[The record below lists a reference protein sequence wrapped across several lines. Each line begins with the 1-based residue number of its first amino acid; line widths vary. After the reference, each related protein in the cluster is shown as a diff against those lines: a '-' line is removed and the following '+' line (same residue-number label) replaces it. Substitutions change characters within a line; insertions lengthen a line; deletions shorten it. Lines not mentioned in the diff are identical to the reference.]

1 MRLAPLFCIASVFL
15 VASCRPGEK
24 AADTSKKQTLQE
36 QRKGHVTRLTR
47 KESDNEQPPVPP
59 KDLFSLVKYPSP
71 AGSLNAYISPKPAD
85 GKKRPLIIW
94 LVGGFSNG
102 IGEIA
107 WTDEPPQNDQSASA
121 FRKAGVLM
129 MYPALRGGSGN
140 PGFKEGFYGEVDD
153 VLAAAAYAAT
163 LDYVDTNRIYLG
175 GHSTGGTIALLAA
188 EFQNRFRAVF
198 SLGPVDDPA
207 GYGQDYLPYNVMDR
221 KECRLRSPVLF
232 LGDIATRTF
241 VIEGT
246 DRGNIDSV
254 RLIGLSGKKNPK
266 ISVHPVRGGSH
277 FSILAPIN
285 ALLARKINLDTD
297 TNSDFAL
304 TDGEISKAFNP

>member
-1 MRLAPLFCIASVFL
+1 MRLTPLLCIASVFL
-15 VASCRPGEK
+15 VVSCSPGEQV
-24 AADTSKKQTLQE
+24 AGTSKKQTLQE

-47 KESDNEQPPVPP
+47 NESDDEQPPVPP

-71 AGSLNAYISPKPAD
+71 AGSLNAYVSPKPTD
-85 GKKRPLIIW
+85 GQKRPLMIW
-94 LVGGFSNG
+94 LVGGFNNG

-107 WTDEPPQNDQSASA
+107 WTEGPRQNDQSASA
-121 FRKAGVLM
+121 FRKAGILM

-153 VLAAAAYAAT
+153 VLAAAEYAST

-175 GHSTGGTIALLAA
+175 GHSTGGTLALLAA
-188 EFQNRFRAVF
+188 EFPNRFRAVF
-198 SLGPVDDPA
+198 SMGPVDDPA
-207 GYGQDYLPYNVMDR
+207 GYGQDYLPYDTLDR
-221 KECRLRSPVLF
+221 KECRLRSPILF
-232 LGDIATRTF
+232 LGNITARTF

-285 ALLARKINLDTD
+285 ALLARKINMDTD
-297 TNSDFAL
+297 TKSEFAL
-304 TDGEISKAFNP
+304 TDEEISKAFKP